1 MLDYGCIFSIIHRY
15 GRIFLAGEHE
25 EQKVPGRIIPYMKL
39 INENPGVSQD
49 FIVKNLKLDKGT
61 VARTLKL
68 MESEGMVE
76 RRPGSNDKRCYEI
89 YPTEKLRGMNLCCA
103 GKLEKFYD
111 TILEGIS
118 EEDMEIFDRVL
129 LKMSENIVAS
139 VSEDRVKE
147 YETNMKKK
155 GDEH

>member
-1 MLDYGCIFSIIHRY
+1 MLDYGSIFSIIHRY
-15 GRIFLAGEHE
+15 GRILLEGDND
-25 EQKVPGRIIPYMKL
+25 EQVISGRIIPYMEL
-39 INENPGVSQD
+39 ITGNPGISQD
-49 FIVKNLKLDKGT
+49 FIAKRLKIDKGN

-68 MESEGMVE
+68 MENEGMVE
-76 RRPGSNDKRCYEI
+76 RRPGATDKRCYEI
-89 YPTEKLRGMNLCCA
+89 YPTEKLLGMNRSCV
-103 GKLEKFYD
+103 KKMEKFYGV
-111 TILEGIS
+111 ILDGIS
-118 EEDMEIFDRVL
+118 SEDMEVFDKVL